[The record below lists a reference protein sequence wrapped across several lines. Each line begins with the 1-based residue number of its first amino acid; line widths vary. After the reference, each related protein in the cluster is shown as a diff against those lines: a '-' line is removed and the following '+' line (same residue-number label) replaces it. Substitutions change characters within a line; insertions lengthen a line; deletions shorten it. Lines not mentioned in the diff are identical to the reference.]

1 MILVAPI
8 FTSPI
13 TINPSLVNQLAVD
26 MIRCA
31 TCGPDLSSTIQQQ
44 GSTP

>member
-8 FTSPI
+8 S
-13 TINPSLVNQLAVD
+13 INPGLVSQLIVD